1 MTEFV
6 SRPAEGRRYT
16 HRRQVRLSDAGLDG
30 VLRLD
35 GLARYLQ
42 DAASDD
48 WADSGLDQS
57 ETWVVRRTALRLAG
71 GGRWP
76 ELGEQ
81 VALTTWCAGTGAAW
95 AERRTDIEVDSAVV
109 IEAVG
114 AVGVLGRRR
123 APLASQTGLLRRL
136 WRGRYGSARVGTG
149 ATGARA
155 IELDGAAVG
164 DPPRGPGRHRPRQQR
179 RCVGGCGRG
188 RLRQGGLGRTY
199 APRACGDRSGSR
211 PGDRAGS
218 HMAHLRHG
226 GQGFGR
232 VRNRVKVASLP
243 APGLALRY
251 ADSPTLVPGPVPGR
265 SLSGRCHIPSS
276 AEHPI
281 RVRLGGGAR
290 LPASLARHQGVVH
303 QIVGAS
309 KTPL

>member
-109 IEAVG
+109 IEAVALWVSLD
-114 AVGVLGRRR
+114 AVGRPLRLRQAFFDVYGEAATGRRVSGR
-123 APLASQTGLLRRL
+123 VPPAPEPSSSTARPWAIRR
-136 WRGRYGSARVGTG
+136 
-149 ATGARA
+149 
-155 IELDGAAVG
+155 
-164 DPPRGPGRHRPRQQR
+164 RGPGRHRPRQQR

>member
-109 IEAVG
+109 IEAVALWVSLD
-114 AVGVLGRRR
+114 AVGR
-123 APLASQTGLLRRL
+123 PL
-136 WRGRYGSARVGTG
+136 
-149 ATGARA
+149 
-155 IELDGAAVG
+155 
-164 DPPRGPGRHRPRQQR
+164 
-179 RCVGGCGRG
+179 
-188 RLRQGGLGRTY
+188 RLRQAFFDVYGEAATGR
-199 APRACGDRSGSR
+199 RVS
-211 PGDRAGS
+211 
-218 HMAHLRHG
+218 
-226 GQGFGR
+226 GR
-232 VRNRVKVASLP
+232 VPP
-243 APGLALRY
+243 APEPSSSTARPWAIRRADLDVIGHVNNAAVWAAVAEVVFGKVVSAALTHHRPVETGQAVDLAT
-251 ADSPTLVPGPVPGR
+251 APGR
-265 SLSGRCHIPSS
+265 IWLISGTEVRAS
-276 AEHPI
+276 AEF
-281 RVRLGGGAR
+281 V
-290 LPASLARHQGVVH
+290 
-303 QIVGAS
+303 
-309 KTPL
+309 TE